1 MEKMIG
7 QLFEIEE
14 KANQIIARANEQKS
28 RLLEDFDRDVAEMEK
43 NIATKTTEKLRFLQE
58 QINDELMQ
66 EQNEL
71 INESEKR
78 LTKLQQINQNEHEAL
93 VEQIIQS
100 IIHS

>member
-7 QLFEIEE
+7 QSFEIEE

>member
-28 RLLEDFDRDVAEMEK
+28 SLLEDFDRDVEEMEK
-43 NIATKTTEKLRFLQE
+43 NIAEKTTEKLRFLQE
-58 QINDELMQ
+58 QINEELMQ

-71 INESEKR
+71 IQESEKH

-93 VEQIIQS
+93 VDQIIQN

>member
-58 QINDELMQ
+58 QINDEPDKFDIYKTMIDTFY
-66 EQNEL
+66 NR
-71 INESEKR
+71 IIEK
-78 LTKLQQINQNEHEAL
+78 NA
-93 VEQIIQS
+93 
-100 IIHS
+100 